1 MPCEKLF
8 KRQQELFGHTCIQ
21 SFHLSYC
28 LYPPYSGCHWRG
40 DRADESSKRLVK
52 QKCDKDSEAA
62 EYRTCGERM
71 ILDQIKNVGCADAF
85 HLLKSGQ
92 LVSFKRG
99 PKSWGRMSGWII
111 PGATERRELCTRH
124 HGTVGKVKS
133 GEVLIPIFIGC
144 CNRYLLDVAISIMYD
159 ISSRH
164 YKQ

>member
-1 MPCEKLF
+1 MGQNEPYCTYGNSSGPGSNRVRWSLHIIHFKHVLTQLLTVSAFKWPHSGYMPCEKLF

-52 QKCDKDSEAA
+52 QKCDKNSEAA
-62 EYRTCGERM
+62 EYRTCGESM
-71 ILDQIKNVGCADAF
+71 NLDQIKNVGCADAF

-99 PKSWGRMSGWII
+99 PKSWGRISG
-111 PGATERRELCTRH
+111 
-124 HGTVGKVKS
+124 
-133 GEVLIPIFIGC
+133 
-144 CNRYLLDVAISIMYD
+144 
-159 ISSRH
+159 
-164 YKQ
+164 